1 MGNIEQRAAYR
12 FPADLEAECRS
23 CSRSWSS
30 RLCNISSTGCMIVCP
45 EPGLPDGA
53 LLRIRLRGL
62 TAIDGTI
69 IWQHRG
75 HAGVRF
81 VNPLHHAMMLHLGF
95 EEHEASPPVHAA
107 ARDQRPAEAP
117 RRTAGNLHSQL
128 VKRHWLVTPESKL
141 ASAG

>member
-81 VNPLHHAMMLHLGF
+81 VNPLHQAMMQHLGF
-95 EEHEASPPVHAA
+95 EEPEAAGPVHAA
-107 ARDQRPAEAP
+107 ARTAQGQAAP
-117 RRTAGNLHSQL
+117 RRAAGGLHSQL
-128 VKRHWLVTPESKL
+128 VKRIWLVAPEGKL